1 MSKLTDRIGTFT
13 AVPNSVIK
21 LWPVIGVDGMAL
33 FLYLR
38 YRTNSETEVS
48 FPSYDTIKKDT
59 TISRNRIAKA
69 IRALEAAGVMERKR
83 RFGDS
88 TLYTLKAP
96 ISPATGLMEDP
107 PVVPQRDDSSP
118 VAGRSLV
125 PQQATNKNDLN
136 KIKVNKKEL
145 GADKPRREP
154 TEAQK
159 ELSHLEK
166 VFCELTGLSAPAPKT
181 DKERRAAAEMW
192 WQPLTRITGQA
203 SGQIDK
209 LLRET
214 VDKMR
219 KDGLTIASPKSVEKV
234 AMAIYGEHRHR
245 FRKNTTEETYDP
257 FASLNR
263 YLTEQEQENG
273 EVSNA

>member
-13 AVPNSVIK
+13 AFPNSVIK
-21 LWPVIGVDGMAL
+21 LWPAIGVDGISL

-38 YRTNSETEVS
+38 YRTNSETEIA

-69 IRALEAAGVMERKR
+69 IRALESAGVMERKR
-83 RFGDS
+83 RFGNS
-88 TLYTLKAP
+88 TIYTLKTP
-96 ISPATGLMEDP
+96 ISPTAGLMEDSP
-107 PVVPQRDDSSP
+107 LVPQQDDSSP

-125 PQQATNKNDLN
+125 PQRATNKNDLN

-154 TEAQK
+154 TESQK
-159 ELSHLEK
+159 ELANLEK
-166 VFCELTGLSAPAPKT
+166 VFCELTGLSAPAPRS
-181 DKERRAAAEMW
+181 DKERRASAEMW
-192 WQPLTRITGQA
+192 WQPLTRIIGQA
-203 SGQIDK
+203 NGASDK

-234 AMAIYGEHRHR
+234 AMALYGEHRHR
-245 FRKNTTEETYDP
+245 FEKNTKPEFDP
-257 FASLNR
+257 NQA
-263 YLTEQEQENG
+263 YYEYIKEQQ
-273 EVSNA
+273 NAAR